1 METPKVRIGR
11 FDLKGALFVTT
22 GVQIETSDGTFTL
35 ELRGRE
41 GWIQWSGGD
50 LEIEDW
56 PKGSDV
62 RWHGSGYAFDI
73 AE

>member
-1 METPKVRIGR
+1 MAKPRVRIGR
-11 FDLKGALFVTT
+11 FDVRGAPSVVTGT
-22 GVQIETSDGTFTL
+22 QIETSDGTFTL
-35 ELRGRE
+35 ELRNHE